1 MKILLEILKLELSL
15 GGFMS
20 NKLNTCIIFIIDF
33 FLFQI
38 NSDQCAFRWTS
49 MLT

>member
-1 MKILLEILKLELSL
+1 MKILHEILKLELSL

-20 NKLNTCIIFIIDF
+20 NKLNTLFIIDF